1 MNTSI
6 QQIDF
11 EMATDGFDEPPCLQ
25 TPRSLDRSLT
35 ELSSGR
41 RLEKIT
47 SSIEG
52 FLLNQIARLNKS
64 LDKCKQAVDQDKIVQ
79 RIMSDFE
86 RQKLVWEKERQT
98 EIKRLVEAGDNL
110 ILGWKQLEQERQAFL
125 SERGPGVANGKYRM
139 E

>member
-1 MNTSI
+1 
-6 QQIDF
+6 
-11 EMATDGFDEPPCLQ
+11 MATDGFDEPPCQ
-25 TPRSLDRSLT
+25 PNHQSLDRSLA

-47 SSIEG
+47 ASIEG
-52 FLLNQIARLNKS
+52 FLLNQVARLNKS

-86 RQKLVWEKERQT
+86 RQKQEWEKERQV

-110 ILGWKQLEQERQAFL
+110 IQGWKQLEQERQAFL
-125 SERGPGVANGKYRM
+125 AERGPGAANGTFRM